1 MSNEDFRRELNQAF
15 DQMSGNPSPAL
26 RDRVRSAVGEATSAR
41 GPYWIAGVAAAVI
54 AALIVGVLW
63 VNSPL
68 RPSPSTAG
76 PVSSPSASPSAS
88 PSPSPSP
95 SPTQTPDSQL
105 PPFVCGQQDFVFKNV
120 SPPPTEPPVAFISAL
135 RTGTHETYD
144 RITVEFA
151 NGFPHD
157 VQAGAPGSTTF
168 TASPSGMTFTV
179 KGEHGILIVIH
190 GADLHTSYNGS
201 VDIVTG
207 YATLAEVRRAED
219 FEGVVQLA
227 LGVNG
232 SGCFRAFWLNNPDR
246 LVIDVQAA

>member
-15 DQMSGNPSPAL
+15 DQMSGSPSPAV

-68 RPSPSTAG
+68 RPSSSTAG

-95 SPTQTPDSQL
+95 TPSPTPTPDSQL
-105 PPFVCGQQDFVFKNV
+105 PPFVCAG
-120 SPPPTEPPVAFISAL
+120 STAPTRPGTAPVAFISDL
-135 RTGTHETYD
+135 RTGSHPGYD
-144 RITVEFA
+144 RVTIEFNNGGPSGAVEVKTQA
-151 NGFPHD
+151 N
-157 VQAGAPGSTTF
+157 TNYML
-168 TASPSGMTFTV
+168 SPSGMPVTLQ
-179 KGEHGILIVIH
+179 GSRGIELVIH

-207 YATLAEVRRAED
+207 YATLAEVRRLED
-219 FEGVVQLA
+219 FEGVVQLG

-232 SGCFRAFWLNNPDR
+232 AGCYRVFWLSNPDR